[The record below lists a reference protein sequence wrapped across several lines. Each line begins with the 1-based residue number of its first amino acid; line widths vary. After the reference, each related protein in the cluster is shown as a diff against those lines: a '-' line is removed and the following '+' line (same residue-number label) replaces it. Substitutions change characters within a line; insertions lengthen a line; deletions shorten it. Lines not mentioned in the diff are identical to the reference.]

1 MTETNTAAAPAEMIF
16 TMGLPGAGK
25 STVLGQLGLLATH
38 NVIDPDAHKAR
49 HPEYDPNAP
58 ELLHAWSSLEA
69 EKEFQGACA
78 AGEGLWIVDGT
89 GTNSDKMVRRI
100 RQAQAVGFTCRV
112 VYVRVTLATAL
123 ERNANRTRVVPE
135 NVVREKALDIT
146 TAFEIVAAV
155 ADSVTVVDND

>member
-1 MTETNTAAAPAEMIF
+1 MNAATKTPAEMIF

-25 STVLGQLGLLATH
+25 STTLGNLGLLDTH
-38 NVIDPDAHKAR
+38 HVIDPDAHKAR
-49 HPEYDPNAP
+49 HPEYDPKAP

-100 RQAQAVGFTCRV
+100 RQAQAMGFTCRI
-112 VYVRVTLATAL
+112 VYCRVTLKTAL
-123 ERNANRTRVVPE
+123 HRNATRARTVPE
-135 NVVREKALDIT
+135 NIVREKALDIT
-146 TAFEIVAAV
+146 TAFEIVSAV
-155 ADSVTVVDND
+155 ADEVTVVDND